1 MRPPARRSFLKSVAA
16 GALPQ
21 VKLAAAPAVERSSIG
36 YPRKFSGP
44 ELAML
49 AFPLGGVGAGSI
61 SLGGRGQLRDWE
73 IFNKPDKGRSPAFA
87 FPAIWCRKVAR
98 VLEARIL
105 PPYEGSS
112 GLGSNNV
119 PGLPRLAGAPVTGE
133 CPLARLGFHDTDL
146 PVRVALEAFS
156 PLIP

>member
-36 YPRKFSGP
+36 YPRMFSGP

-73 IFNKPDKGRSPAFA
+73 IFNKPDKGRSPAFSL
-87 FPAIWCRKVAR
+87 PAVWCGTESR
-98 VLEARIL
+98 VLEERRW
-105 PPYEGSS
+105 PP
-112 GLGSNNV
+112 
-119 PGLPRLAGAPVTGE
+119 
-133 CPLARLGFHDTDL
+133 
-146 PVRVALEAFS
+146 
-156 PLIP
+156 